1 MIIGRYCVDPSDVLS
16 GSVIFD
22 SDTAYYRVVIKCI
35 DAPEYAQSVLKQ
47 ADADKLMKLI
57 DKAIAEGA
65 RIREIELTATRGET

>member
-47 ADADKLMKLI
+47 ADADL
-57 DKAIAEGA
+57 
-65 RIREIELTATRGET
+65 LTRPLRKGRGYERLN